1 LGPDRNLFSNSCKFS
16 SIRARAENY
25 DIIVNATQGA
35 ATTNS
40 DCLLQHSLDEHRQ
53 MLKLIQALTS

>member
-1 LGPDRNLFSNSCKFS
+1 M
-16 SIRARAENY
+16 
-25 DIIVNATQGA
+25 NATQGA